1 MPLLAAA
8 PMTQRLRFDRFR
20 ESDADDLAAILA
32 DPEVTRHITANG
44 SSSER
49 CAATAQNRIAWHNS
63 TWDEKGYGVWA
74 LRVRDETVAAPDR
87 VIGWCGFVPPDID
100 AQEPEILYGL
110 ARDVWGVGLGQEA
123 ARAAIDWLFE
133 TTSLAGASA
142 IISTK
147 LNPAS
152 VNVVT
157 KLGMTVRGTL
167 AYTNFLS
174 PGPLARDVLDYELW
188 RLGDGPADD
197 NDTLI
202 FQTCFRIGQL
212 MAVNDVDP
220 DAMEADLAAKAALR
234 SDGDTQGGDAARAA
248 FRAGLETPWMDWF
261 YLDRERLVPAI

>member
-1 MPLLAAA
+1 MSNANAA
-8 PMTQRLRFDRFR
+8 PQTQRLRFDRFGDG
-20 ESDADDLAAILA
+20 DADDLAAILA
-32 DPEVTRHITANG
+32 DPGVTRHITANG

-49 CAATAQNRIAWHNS
+49 CAATARNRIAWHNS
-63 TWDEKGYGVWA
+63 TWDEKSYGVWA
-74 LRVRDETVAAPDR
+74 LRVRDATIAAPDK

-100 AQEPEILYGL
+100 VEEPEILYGL

-123 ARAAIDWLFE
+123 ARAAIDWLFQ

-167 AYTNFLS
+167 AYTDFLS

-188 RLGDGPADD
+188 RLGEGPADD
-197 NDTLI
+197 MDALV
-202 FQTCFRIGQL
+202 FQSCFRIGQL
-212 MAVNDVDP
+212 MAVNDDNR
-220 DAMEADLAAKAALR
+220 DAMEADLVASATHRAEA
-234 SDGDTQGGDAARAA
+234 DEQVGDAARTA
-248 FRAGLETPWMDWF
+248 FRAGLATPWMDWF
-261 YLDRERLVPAI
+261 YLDRASLRPAI